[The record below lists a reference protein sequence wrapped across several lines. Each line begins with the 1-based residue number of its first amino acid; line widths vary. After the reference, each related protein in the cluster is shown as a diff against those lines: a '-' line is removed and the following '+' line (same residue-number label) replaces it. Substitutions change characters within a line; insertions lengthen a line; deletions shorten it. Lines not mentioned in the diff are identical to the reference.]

1 MVLDFFHMREDTVTI
16 SIRSKEE
23 IYMVEFG
30 EQLRR
35 IRESKGMTQQT
46 LAEYL
51 YVTRQTVSRWECGV
65 SQS

>member
-1 MVLDFFHMREDTVTI
+1 MVLDFFYMREDTVTI